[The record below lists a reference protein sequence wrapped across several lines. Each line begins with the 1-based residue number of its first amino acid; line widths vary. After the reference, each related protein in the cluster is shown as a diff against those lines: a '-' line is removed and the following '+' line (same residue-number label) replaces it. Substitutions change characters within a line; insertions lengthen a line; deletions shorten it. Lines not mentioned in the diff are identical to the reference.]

1 MPGPAG
7 HGPGTWYAPD
17 VLMGRSL
24 RRSQSKLAKGMAPV
38 TRTLILV
45 NVVAFC
51 FEGIFGDAM
60 IVHLAL
66 WPIGRARVLT
76 HLHAVARFEPWQLL
90 SSSFLHANLTH
101 LLFNMFALYM
111 FGRDVERVLGSS
123 RYLRLYV
130 ASILAAALVQLA
142 VVSFTSPG
150 AAYPTIGASGGV
162 FGVLLAFAML
172 FPRRIVTLLFP
183 PIPMPAWLF
192 VGVYGLI
199 ELTNGVVGT
208 EAGVAHFAHLGGML
222 GAYLLLR
229 RWHHGRGLSNRL
241 R

>member
-1 MPGPAG
+1 
-7 HGPGTWYAPD
+7 
-17 VLMGRSL
+17 
-24 RRSQSKLAKGMAPV
+24 MAPV
-38 TRTLILV
+38 TRKLILV
-45 NVVAFC
+45 NVVVFS
-51 FEGIFGDAM
+51 FEGIFGDEM

-66 WPIGRARVLT
+66 WPIGRARVFT

-90 SSSFLHANLTH
+90 TSSFLHANLTH
-101 LLFNMFALYM
+101 LLLNMFALYM
-111 FGRDVERVLGSS
+111 FGRDVERVLGSP

-130 ASILAAALVQLA
+130 ASVLSAAVVQLA
-142 VVSFTSPG
+142 VVSFTAPG
-150 AAYPTIGASGGV
+150 YPYPTIGASGGV

-192 VGVYGLI
+192 VGVYGLV

-222 GAYLLLR
+222 GAFLLLR
-229 RWHHGRGLSNRL
+229 RWHHRRGLSAGL

>member
-1 MPGPAG
+1 
-7 HGPGTWYAPD
+7 
-17 VLMGRSL
+17 
-24 RRSQSKLAKGMAPV
+24 MAPV

-66 WPIGRARVLT
+66 WPIGHARVFA

-90 SSSFLHANLTH
+90 TSSFLHASLMH
-101 LLFNMFALYM
+101 LLLNMFALYM

-130 ASILAAALVQLA
+130 ASVLAAALVQLA

-150 AAYPTIGASGGV
+150 SAYPTIGASGGV

-192 VGVYGLI
+192 VGVYGVI

-229 RWHHGRGLSNRL
+229 RWHHGRGLSDRL

>member
-1 MPGPAG
+1 
-7 HGPGTWYAPD
+7 
-17 VLMGRSL
+17 
-24 RRSQSKLAKGMAPV
+24 MAPV
-38 TRTLILV
+38 TRTLILL

-51 FEGIFGDAM
+51 LEGIFGDAM

-66 WPIGRARVLT
+66 WPIERARVFA

-90 SSSFLHANLTH
+90 TSSFLHANLMH
-101 LLFNMFALYM
+101 LLLNMFALYI
-111 FGRDVERVLGSS
+111 FGRDVERVLGSA

-130 ASILAAALVQLA
+130 AAVLAAALVQLA

-150 AAYPTIGASGGV
+150 PAYPTIGASGGV

-199 ELTNGVVGT
+199 ELANGVVGT

-229 RWHHGRGLSNRL
+229 RWHHGRRLSDR
-241 R
+241 RRYG